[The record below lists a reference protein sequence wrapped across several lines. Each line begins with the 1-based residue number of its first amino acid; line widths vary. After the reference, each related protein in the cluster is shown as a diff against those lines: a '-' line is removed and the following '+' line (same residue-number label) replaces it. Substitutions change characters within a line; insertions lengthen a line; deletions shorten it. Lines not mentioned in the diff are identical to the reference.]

1 MLRKFIGFS
10 AVCAFSVLPAT
21 TSVAKAPLD
30 VSGTW
35 VAVANQ
41 TTGWLV
47 MTQQVN
53 ERGRCQTVTGTM
65 LGTPISGLYCPGLGR
80 LTFLRMSA
88 TGAPIQFFQGYL
100 GSTNATYRIGGT
112 YSLWNTSAPGYSI
125 EEGADYNFSAIK

>member
-1 MLRKFIGFS
+1 MFRKLIGS
-10 AVCAFSVLPAT
+10 SVACAFLVFPPTVSLAQ
-21 TSVAKAPLD
+21 APFD
-30 VSGTW
+30 ISGTW

-47 MTQQVN
+47 MTQRVN

-65 LGTPISGLYCPGLGR
+65 LGTPISGLYCPRRGR

-88 TGAPIQFFQGYL
+88 TGTPIQFYQGYL
-100 GSTNATYRIGGT
+100 GSSSSTYRIGGT